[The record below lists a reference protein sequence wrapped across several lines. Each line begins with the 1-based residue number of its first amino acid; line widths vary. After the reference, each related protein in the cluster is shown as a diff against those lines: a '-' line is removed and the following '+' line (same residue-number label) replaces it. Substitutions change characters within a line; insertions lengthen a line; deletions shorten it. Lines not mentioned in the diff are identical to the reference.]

1 MGDIEVRRSLPEDAP
16 AVTAL
21 LRASLGKEDDP
32 HYEGFLTWKHERNAF
47 GPSPA
52 WVALDGDR
60 LVGYRTLLRWRFA
73 TDEGTVLSAVRAVD
87 TATDPDY
94 RGRGIFRLLTLEAVA
109 DLTRAG
115 GDAFVFN
122 TPNDKSRPGYLSMGW
137 TPVGRLP
144 VGVLPAGP
152 GALLRMARSR
162 VASRIWSE
170 PTEVGADARE
180 VLADDHVCAGLLAHA
195 PRRGVRTERTAA
207 YLRWRTEFAPLAY
220 RVLLV
225 DDGDPSQG
233 GVIFRVRQRG
243 EGLEAV
249 IAELL
254 VPSARAGIS
263 LVRRV
268 VTRTGADYAIAL
280 RTGAGAGL
288 LPLPGQGPL
297 LTARPLA
304 RGLPAAGEWSLT
316 MGDIELF

>member
-1 MGDIEVRRSLPEDAP
+1 MGQIEVRRAEAGDAS

-21 LRASLGKEDDP
+21 LRTSLGKEDDP
-32 HYEGFLTWKHERNAF
+32 HYEDFLRWKHERNAF

-52 WVALDGDR
+52 WVAVDGER
-60 LVGYRTLLRWRFA
+60 VVGYRTLLRWRFVDDA
-73 TDEGTVLSAVRAVD
+73 GKTLSAVRAVD

-94 RGRGIFRLLTLEAVA
+94 RGRGIFRLLTLGAVA
-109 DLTRAG
+109 DLTRA

-122 TPNDKSRPGYLSMGW
+122 TPNDQSRPGYLSMGW
-137 TPVGRLP
+137 TPVRRLP

-152 GALLRMARSR
+152 DALVRMARSR

-170 PTEVGADARE
+170 PTDVGIDARE
-180 VLADDHVCAGLLAHA
+180 AFMDDEVCTGLLSHA
-195 PRRGVRTERTAA
+195 PKRGLRTDRSPA
-207 YLRWRTEFAPLAY
+207 YLRWRTEFGPLAY
-220 RVLLV
+220 RVLLA
-225 DDGDPSQG
+225 DERDPARG
-233 GVIFRVRQRG
+233 GVVFRVRKRG

-254 VPSARAGIS
+254 TPSARVGLS
-263 LVRRV
+263 LVSQV
-268 VTRTGADYAIAL
+268 VASSGADYAIGL
-280 RTGAGAGL
+280 RTGRARGL

-304 RGLPAAGEWSLT
+304 RGIPKPEAWTLT

>member
-1 MGDIEVRRSLPEDAP
+1 MRDIEVRRSRPEDAA

-32 HYEGFLTWKHERNAF
+32 HYEDFLRWKHERNAF

-52 WVALDGDR
+52 WVALDGER
-60 LVGYRTLLRWRFA
+60 VVGYRTLLRWRFE
-73 TDEGTVLSAVRAVD
+73 TDEGKVFSAVRAVD
-87 TATDPDY
+87 TATDPEY
-94 RGRGIFRLLTLEAVA
+94 RGRGIFRLLTIDAVA
-109 DLTRAG
+109 DLTRA

-137 TPVGRLP
+137 TPVRRLP

-152 GALLRMARSR
+152 GALARMARSK

-170 PTEVGADARE
+170 PTDVGIDARDA
-180 VLADDHVCAGLLAHA
+180 LADDRVCAGLLAHA
-195 PRRGVRTERTAA
+195 PRRGVRTERTPA
-207 YLRWRTEFAPLAY
+207 YLRWRTEFGPLAY
-220 RVLLV
+220 RVLLA
-225 DDGDPSQG
+225 DEKDPSQG
-233 GVIFRVRQRG
+233 GVLFRVRERG
-243 EGLEAV
+243 AGLEAV
-249 IAELL
+249 IAEVL
-254 VPSARAGIS
+254 VPDARTGLS

-268 VTRTGADYAIAL
+268 VTRTGADYAIGL
-280 RTGAGAGL
+280 RTGPARSL

-304 RGLPAAGEWSLT
+304 RGIPAPNAWSLT